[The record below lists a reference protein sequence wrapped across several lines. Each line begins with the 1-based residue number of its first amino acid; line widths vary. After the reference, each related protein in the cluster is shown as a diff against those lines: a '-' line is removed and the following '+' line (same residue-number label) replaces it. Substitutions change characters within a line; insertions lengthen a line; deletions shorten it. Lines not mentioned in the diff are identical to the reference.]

1 MTVPQRQRLRTDRC
15 SVQMSFGSGTSNTW
29 RASKPSSAAPER
41 SSSHDEH
48 CPGSWVTISSG
59 FSRTG
64 RFLPGAPTCLPR
76 RRTSAWRSR
85 FCSSRRSARIFVAS
99 TRVPGESEDGGIEEF
114 CELLE
119 SRASSS
125 AILRARRSFSSRS
138 AVFSATSALS
148 ERPLSSSGTPAS
160 KATLVSFRESA
171 GQGRTLTR
179 GNGLQQRLEDLNGY
193 DERQVDVLLVA
204 SPPDRPLHVN

>member
-1 MTVPQRQRLRTDRC
+1 
-15 SVQMSFGSGTSNTW
+15 
-29 RASKPSSAAPER
+29 
-41 SSSHDEH
+41 
-48 CPGSWVTISSG
+48 
-59 FSRTG
+59 
-64 RFLPGAPTCLPR
+64 
-76 RRTSAWRSR
+76 
-85 FCSSRRSARIFVAS
+85 
-99 TRVPGESEDGGIEEF
+99 
-114 CELLE
+114 
-119 SRASSS
+119 
-125 AILRARRSFSSRS
+125 
-138 AVFSATSALS
+138 LS